1 MISRNTTCS
10 KKQVTQTGQASASS
24 IAVSFLVVAPL
35 VLSTALAPA
44 QADDTHNH
52 SDETEFY
59 IGLDGL
65 EVFPT
70 GTYAGLKNPNYNR
83 LTFLFAHR
91 HEDTPESNHFHG
103 ISAYSYSGSLDNL
116 TINSTN
122 TNNRIPESYSEQPPL
137 TLLPGTG
144 FYAGRLISTPTD
156 KEYSNLTIEPV
167 APLKTS
173 KELGNQYLFNSS
185 NGRWLSS
192 IEGANIGLQLASISS
207 GLNIGDSTGVDIVKS
222 VGDIYTIGSG
232 DNFSF
237 TPTFWTDAAAPL
249 GTYSASFKLVD
260 LGTGSNRIP
269 FKESGTFSFDFEV
282 KTVPE
287 SSTIL
292 GLCIVGLLT
301 LSLSRLQKLTR
312 SSLN

>member
-1 MISRNTTCS
+1 MVSRNTTCS
-10 KKQVTQTGQASASS
+10 KKQVTQTGQASAS

-35 VLSTALAPA
+35 VLSTAFAPA

-52 SDETEFY
+52 SGKTEFY

-65 EVFPT
+65 EVLST
-70 GTYAGLKNPNYNR
+70 GTYAQLQNPNYNR
-83 LTFLFAHR
+83 LTLLFAHR
-91 HEDTPESNHFHG
+91 YEDKPESDHFHG
-103 ISAYSYSGSLDNL
+103 IGAYSYSGSLDNL
-116 TINSTN
+116 TINPTN

-144 FYAGRLISTPTD
+144 FYTGRLITTPTD

-167 APLKTS
+167 ASVKTS
-173 KELGNQYLFNSS
+173 PELGNQYLFNSS
-185 NGRWLSS
+185 NGRWQSS
-192 IEGANIGLQLASISS
+192 LEGANIGLQLASISS
-207 GLNIGDSTGVDIVKS
+207 GLNIGDSAGVDIVKS
-222 VGDIYTIGSG
+222 VGDIYTIGSS

-249 GTYSASFKLVD
+249 GTYSASFKLVN
-260 LGTGSNRIP
+260 LGTGSNHIP
-269 FKESGTFSFDFEV
+269 FKDSGTFSFDFEV

-287 SSTIL
+287 SSTVF
-292 GLCIVGLLT
+292 GVGIVGLLA
-301 LSLSRLQKLTR
+301 LSLSRLQKLTC

>member
-1 MISRNTTCS
+1 MISKNTICS
-10 KKQVTQTGQASASS
+10 KKQVTQTGKRSAP

-35 VLSTALAPA
+35 LLSTALAPA

-52 SDETEFY
+52 SDETGFY

-70 GTYAGLKNPNYNR
+70 GTYAGLENPNYNR
-83 LTFLFAHR
+83 LTLLFAHR
-91 HEDTPESNHFHG
+91 NEDQPESSHFHG
-103 ISAYSYSGSLDNL
+103 IGAYSYLGSLNNL
-116 TINSTN
+116 TINPTN

-144 FYAGRLISTPTD
+144 FYSGRLISIPTD
-156 KEYSNLTIEPV
+156 KEYSNLTIEPL
-167 APLKTS
+167 ASLKTS
-173 KELGNQYLFNSS
+173 KELDNQYLFNSS
-185 NGRWLSS
+185 NGRWQSS
-192 IEGANIGLQLASISS
+192 LEGGNIGLQLASISS
-207 GLNIGDSTGVDIVKS
+207 GLNIGDSAGFDIVNS

-260 LGTGSNRIP
+260 LGTGSNPIP

-287 SSTIL
+287 SSTVL
-292 GLCIVGLLT
+292 GLGIVGLLA
-301 LSLSRLQKLTR
+301 LSLSRLQKLNR
-312 SSLN
+312 NSLN

>member
-1 MISRNTTCS
+1 MVSKNTIGLR
-10 KKQVTQTGQASASS
+10 KQLTQAGQASAS

-35 VLSTALAPA
+35 VLSTALASA

-52 SDETEFY
+52 SDETGFY

-65 EVFPT
+65 EALST
-70 GTYAGLKNPNYNR
+70 GTYAGLENPNYNR
-83 LTFLFAHR
+83 LTLLFAHR
-91 HEDTPESNHFHG
+91 DEDTPESSHFHG
-103 ISAYSYSGSLDNL
+103 IGTYSYSGSLNNP
-116 TINSTN
+116 TINPTN

-144 FYAGRLISTPTD
+144 FYSGRLISTPTD
-156 KEYSNLTIEPV
+156 KEYSNLTIEPI
-167 APLKTS
+167 ASLKTS
-173 KELGNQYLFNSS
+173 KELDNQYLFNSS
-185 NGRWLSS
+185 NGRWQSS
-192 IEGANIGLQLASISS
+192 LEGANIGLQLASISS
-207 GLNIGDSTGVDIVKS
+207 GLNIGDSAGVDIVKS

-260 LGTGSNRIP
+260 LGTDNHRIP
-269 FKESGTFSFDFEV
+269 FKESGTFNFDFEV
-282 KTVPE
+282 KAVPE
-287 SSTIL
+287 SSTVL
-292 GLCIVGLLT
+292 GLGIVGLLA